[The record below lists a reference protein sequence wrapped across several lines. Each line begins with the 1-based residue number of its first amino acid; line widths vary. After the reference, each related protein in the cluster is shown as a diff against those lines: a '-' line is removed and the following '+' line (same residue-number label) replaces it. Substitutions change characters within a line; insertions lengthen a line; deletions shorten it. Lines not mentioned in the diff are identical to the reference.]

1 MWPLRP
7 AGRALFLSL
16 LFALSPLPAQAQTP
30 NAWINE
36 IHYDN
41 TGGDTNEF
49 VEVVI
54 EDAGSVA
61 LDWFQVLHYN
71 GADGNS
77 DAAAPVPLDA
87 FAPGATAGGFSLYS
101 YNYTNNGETLQNGT
115 EALALCFDSN
125 DDGTFETLVSSG
137 GTDQFLSYEG
147 TLTGTSGDGCA
158 GGETSTPIGAD
169 ESTPPPVGES
179 VQLEGSGTA
188 YSDFTWT
195 GPLASTAGRT
205 WPAACT

>member
-41 TGGDTNEF
+41 AGGDTDEV

-61 LDWFQVLHYN
+61 LDRFQVLHYN

-115 EALALCFDSN
+115 EALALCFDGN

-147 TLTGTSGDGCA
+147 TLTGARAAKRAPRSGPTSPRPLPSGSPYNWRGPA
-158 GGETSTPIGAD
+158 PRTPTSPGRD
-169 ESTPPPVGES
+169 P
-179 VQLEGSGTA
+179 LTA
-188 YSDFTWT
+188 RR
-195 GPLASTAGRT
+195 ARQAR
-205 WPAACT
+205 ARR